1 MILRLF
7 HFLNNK
13 IILNKINQ
21 IIYKILSK
29 NKSLFIYLKKYIN
42 TVDFN

>member
-13 IILNKINQ
+13 TILNKINQ